1 MSLLTDISFTGGDTR
16 DGRVGESDVYQDL
29 KFRTF
34 ELVLEYL
41 EMKNL
46 TADDMSRGALK
57 DEIGQALSVA
67 LMGEGVAL
75 NASERT
81 RLIEEVEHE
90 ITGLGPLEPL
100 LADPT
105 IDDVIVN
112 GARKI
117 FVERKGKMEKAA
129 VRFRDDA
136 HLMNVIQR
144 IVGPIGRRIDES
156 SPYVD
161 ARLPDGSRVN
171 VVIPPIAL
179 DGPMVSIRK
188 FRAQPITVD
197 ELIRLGSVPAD
208 IMDFLARAVASRL
221 NILISGGTGSGKTT
235 FLNILSGFIG
245 EKERLVTIED
255 AAELR
260 LRQEHVVRLETRPA
274 SADGPSEV
282 DARDLVKNALRM
294 RPDRIILGEVRGAE
308 AVDMLQAM
316 STGHDGSMA
325 TLHANSPRDA
335 LGRIEMLLDFG
346 GLSADT
352 ATLRRYIASS
362 VQIIVQVSRL
372 SGGKRRVMS
381 VTEVTGVEGESY
393 SLNELWRFVEDPPLS
408 GEGAFEQISKRPY
421 FENRLTT
428 SVKRFAG
435 GGGGGMG
442 NSSSTNPGEH

>member
-1 MSLLTDISFTGGDTR
+1 MSLITDISFGGDTKQ

-75 NASERT
+75 NAAERT

-100 LADPT
+100 LADPA

-117 FVERKGKMEKAA
+117 FVEKKGKMERAA

-171 VVIPPIAL
+171 VVIPPVAL

-197 ELIRLGSVPAD
+197 ELIRSGSIPPD

-235 FLNILSGFIG
+235 FLNILSSFIG

-260 LRQEHVVRLETRPA
+260 LRQEHVVRLETRP
-274 SADGPSEV
+274 SSTDGPPEV

-362 VQIIVQVSRL
+362 VQVIVQVGRL
-372 SGGKRRVMS
+372 SGGTRRVLS
-381 VTEVTGVEGESY
+381 VTEVTGVEAESY
-393 SLNELWRFVEDPPLS
+393 SMNELWKFVEDPPLS
-408 GEGAFEQISKRPY
+408 GQGRFEQISRRPY
-421 FENRLTT
+421 FENRLTDR
-428 SVKRFAG
+428 VQRFAAG
-435 GGGGGMG
+435 GSN
-442 NSSSTNPGEH
+442 NSSTKPKGDV

>member
-1 MSLLTDISFTGGDTR
+1 MSMITDISFTGGETR

-117 FVERKGKMEKAA
+117 FVEKRGKMEKVS

-161 ARLPDGSRVN
+161 ARLKDGSRVN

-197 ELIRLGSVPAD
+197 ELIRLGSVPAE

-235 FLNILSGFIG
+235 FLNVLSSFIG

-274 SADGPSEV
+274 SADGPTEV
-282 DARDLVKNALRM
+282 DARALVKNALRM

-362 VQIIVQVSRL
+362 VQIIVQVGRL
-372 SGGKRRVMS
+372 SGGKRRVLS

-393 SLNELWRFVEDPPLS
+393 SLNELWHFNEDPPLS
-408 GEGAFEQISKRPY
+408 GEGTFERISKRPY
-421 FENRLTT
+421 FENRLSTK
-428 SVKRFAG
+428 VKRFTNSG
-435 GGGGGMG
+435 GLGGAP
-442 NSSSTNPGEH
+442 NAPVAPGS